1 MKTVL
6 IVVGVIILAILMFAA
21 FMAAE
26 AHMNTDEYEGKDE

>member
-6 IVVGVIILAILMFAA
+6 IVIGVIILAILMFAA

>member
-6 IVVGVIILAILMFAA
+6 IVIGVIILAILMLAA
-21 FMAAE
+21 FMAAD

>member
-1 MKTVL
+1 MKAVL
-6 IVVGVIILAILMFAA
+6 IVIGVIILAILMFAA

>member
-6 IVVGVIILAILMFAA
+6 IVIGVFVLAIAMLAA

-26 AHMNTDEYEGKDE
+26 AYMNTDEYEGRDE

>member
-6 IVVGVIILAILMFAA
+6 IVIGVIILAILMFAA

-26 AHMNTDEYEGKDE
+26 AYINTDEYEGRDE